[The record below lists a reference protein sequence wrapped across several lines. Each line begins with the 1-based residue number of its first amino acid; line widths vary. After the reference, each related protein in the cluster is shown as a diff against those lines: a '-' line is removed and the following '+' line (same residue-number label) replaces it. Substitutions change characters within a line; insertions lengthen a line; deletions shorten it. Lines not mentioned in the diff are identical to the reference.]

1 MVRDGVSVPEA
12 MMWIEASVEVHRPI
26 GKVFAWYADDHVRN
40 HPRWDPDI
48 ELEATSDAPIAM
60 GTVIRRRNVRSGAPV
75 DGTME
80 VVEFE
85 RDRTFGVL
93 IREGGYEMPGRAS
106 FESVDPSTTS
116 VTIAAEVPDTVDEA
130 LITDRMQRSAEN
142 IKALMEDE
150 L

>member
-1 MVRDGVSVPEA
+1 MR
-12 MMWIEASVEVHRPI
+12 IEASVEVHRPI
-26 GKVFAWYADDHVRN
+26 GRVFAWYADDHVRN

-48 ELEATSDAPIAM
+48 ELEAISDAPIAV
-60 GTVIRRRNVRSGAPV
+60 GAIIRRRNVRSGTPV

-85 RDRTFGVL
+85 RDSSFGVV

-106 FESVDPSTTS
+106 FESVDPTTTS
-116 VTIAAEVPDTVDEA
+116 VTIAAEVPDSVDEA
-130 LITDRMQRSAEN
+130 LVTTRMQRSAMN